1 MEDNSFDPRT
11 WLDGAPRHDDE
22 PAGGAVDQS
31 GATRPD
37 FAFPLASAAALRL
50 WLGAAVVLAVAAA
63 GAWAMRAQ
71 PDAAWRFGAGQAT
84 APADHAQ
91 APAP

>member
-11 WLDGAPRHDDE
+11 WPRTWLRTGIDARDGA
-22 PAGGAVDQS
+22 AQ
-31 GATRPD
+31 PD
-37 FAFPLASAAALRL
+37 AAFPLATTAALRL
-50 WLGAAVVLAVAAA
+50 GLASALVLVIAAA
-63 GAWAMRAQ
+63 GAWAMQ
-71 PDAAWRFGAGQAT
+71 TPPDAASVPRLAASQAG